1 MKTLRADK
9 SSFSNSAGFTLVELI
24 VAMSITIVLA
34 GIMIS
39 VVAGILSAWNR
50 SRGQLVAS
58 NQAKVVLDQLVT
70 DLEGAFFKSDDGV
83 WFATSILESNNSAAS
98 ESNANLASDR
108 NWVISGSQ
116 SVSIKPRTDADPR
129 GFVLD
134 APSIADCRF
143 GMAGVWLRF
152 FTTKQ
157 DSYDT
162 WRDASAPTAVS
173 YQLVRRNVTSSSSS
187 EIRYMLYRS
196 EVRVV
201 ASSGGSPGTFETG
214 YDLHPL
220 GGSYTTPNDSEGHPG
235 NLIDAPA
242 VRVIANNVIDF
253 GVRLY
258 VREGS
263 AFRLVFPAQAAT
275 NGSSPV
281 VGTPSDSDSTVPEE
295 ELFHL
300 AAGTFPDS
308 ADFYREAF
316 PHIVEIHLR
325 VLTDEGARLIQNLE
339 AGRIAGNWWDIALA
353 NSRVFTRRVEIL
365 GRGL

>member
-1 MKTLRADK
+1 MA
-9 SSFSNSAGFTLVELI
+9 
-24 VAMSITIVLA
+24 ITIVLA

-39 VVAGILSAWNR
+39 VVAGILAAWNR

-70 DLEGAFFKSDDGV
+70 DLEGAFFRTDGDV
-83 WFATSILESNNSAAS
+83 WFAATILESNNASAS
-98 ESNANLASDR
+98 ESNSDLASDR
-108 NWVISGSQ
+108 NWVVSGSQ
-116 SVSIKPRTDADPR
+116 SVLIKPRTDVDPR
-129 GFVLD
+129 VFVLD

-157 DSYDT
+157 DDYDS
-162 WRDASAPTAVS
+162 WQDASAPTAVA
-173 YQLVRRNVTSSSSS
+173 YQIVRRNVTTSSAS
-187 EIRYMLYRS
+187 EIRYMFYRS

-201 ASSGGSPGTFETG
+201 STGTTDGTFETG
-214 YDLHPL
+214 YDLDPDD
-220 GGSYTTPNDSEGHPG
+220 GEYTNPNAGDGNPG
-235 NLIDAPA
+235 NVVSPPA
-242 VRVIANNVIDF
+242 ARVIANNVIDF

-258 VREGS
+258 VREGN
-263 AFRLVFPAQAAT
+263 AFRLVFPAQAAA

-281 VGTPSDSDSTVPEE
+281 AGFSSDSGSTVPEE
-295 ELFHL
+295 ELSHL
-300 AAGTFPDS
+300 ATGNFSDP

-316 PHIVEIHLR
+316 PHLVEIHLR

-339 AGRIAGNWWDIALA
+339 AGRITGNWWDIALA